1 MYIKLI
7 SVFCGI
13 LVGTSAFADLG
24 GRTVPLFSPQ
34 RLQLGIEGQTFRTNS
49 NFLSNG
55 LKENLPSD
63 YRFLTYDFAISS
75 MYDLSEEWAVSSDLG
90 ISYAESYSNSDLR
103 VSRKIRDLTLG
114 IYRLYDTTYFGRFIL
129 DGHYLYN
136 FVDNKT
142 SNDEV
147 SVGDGISWLQLGFWW
162 EPRKTRNKNSKDS
175 DYVEKFGAVSPFQG
189 ILRTYLGFRTRPG
202 FSDVLV
208 FRVHPHLIYKKFMI
222 GGELNGMLSVVKEDD
237 DAKVSKEVYNS
248 QFNASSFRYNSW
260 NPYILEGAAW
270 IGYRVR
276 PYTQIRLGGSQV
288 LGMENTAAGTG
299 FFFDIQ
305 TSMAV
310 TPSGMFFSD
319 YFSKTK
325 KLNPRRNNIEIKNL
339 GPAPKVEEKIVPSDL
354 QDL

>member
-1 MYIKLI
+1 
-7 SVFCGI
+7 
-13 LVGTSAFADLG
+13 
-24 GRTVPLFSPQ
+24 
-34 RLQLGIEGQTFRTNS
+34 
-49 NFLSNG
+49 
-55 LKENLPSD
+55 
-63 YRFLTYDFAISS
+63 
-75 MYDLSEEWAVSSDLG
+75 
-90 ISYAESYSNSDLR
+90 
-103 VSRKIRDLTLG
+103 
-114 IYRLYDTTYFGRFIL
+114 
-129 DGHYLYN
+129 
-136 FVDNKT
+136 
-142 SNDEV
+142 
-147 SVGDGISWLQLGFWW
+147 
-162 EPRKTRNKNSKDS
+162 
-175 DYVEKFGAVSPFQG
+175 
-189 ILRTYLGFRTRPG
+189 
-202 FSDVLV
+202 
-208 FRVHPHLIYKKFMI
+208 MI

-260 NPYILEGAAW
+260 NPYILEGGAW

-276 PYTQIRLGGSQV
+276 PYTQVRFGASQV